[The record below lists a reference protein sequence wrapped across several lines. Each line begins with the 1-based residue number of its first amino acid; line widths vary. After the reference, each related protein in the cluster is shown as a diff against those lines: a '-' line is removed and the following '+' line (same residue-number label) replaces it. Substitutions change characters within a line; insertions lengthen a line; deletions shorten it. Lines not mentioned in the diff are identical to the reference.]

1 MPIHLSM
8 DRREALKRL
17 GVGSALVVSAPLLLD
32 SFNVAHAASGIP
44 DPPSGNEAV
53 PFPPLTAKTNS
64 IQIDFDEDA
73 FGREGALSFDWTVLY
88 ANPPITLATQP
99 GDSSIATLTKRN
111 GNGKMNSFQIEVMVW
126 EEGVSQPIA
135 RYLVISDGGQLT
147 VTPQPL

>member
-1 MPIHLSM
+1 M

-44 DPPSGNEAV
+44 EPPSGSVAV
-53 PFPPLTAKTNS
+53 PMPPLTAKTNS
-64 IQIDFDEDA
+64 IEIDFDEDA
-73 FGREGALSFDWTVLY
+73 FGGEGISFDWTVLF

-99 GDSSIATLTKRN
+99 GDSSRATLTKRN
-111 GNGKMNSFQIEVMVW
+111 GNGKMNSFQIEVLVW

-135 RYLVISDGGQLT
+135 RYLVTSDGGQLT
-147 VTPQPL
+147 VVPQSL